1 MDCIGRR
8 IPVNA
13 NEFKLIALSADHAS
27 GLASELLRDLGRIL
41 SWFAKLIIKFGHGR
55 IAIVD

>member
-8 IPVNA
+8 TPVNA

-27 GLASELLRDLGRIL
+27 ELLRDLGRIL
-41 SWFAKLIIKFGHGR
+41 SWFTKLIIKFGHGW